1 MVSSDSGGVVDPRER
16 CARRIMWATLALFVA
31 GAVAGFVAFWPR

>member
-1 MVSSDSGGVVDPRER
+1 MVSSDPGGVVDP
-16 CARRIMWATLALFVA
+16 RIMWATLALFVA